1 MVRMENVGDV
11 LLQALLLDDVRI
23 DRRKIFAELSTLYL
37 LEKY

>member
-11 LLQALLLDDVRI
+11 LLQALLRDDVRI

-37 LEKY
+37 LE